1 LTRSKLS
8 LQLEEGYIKLLEPFD
23 PTNTGGDSLT
33 AGSEFYWEEIALTYI
48 SNVRKSFN
56 WKASTRYGGFFNGT
70 RLSLDGELNYR
81 IQPYGSLALMASYH
95 KILLPEPY
103 NSAELIL
110 IGPRL
115 DITFSDK
122 LFLTTFAQYNNQIDN
137 FNVNIR
143 FQWRFAPVSDFYI
156 VYTENS
162 YPDNF
167 KTKNRGLVAKFSY
180 WFN

>member
-1 LTRSKLS
+1 MKSS
-8 LQLEEGYIKLLEPFD
+8 F
-23 PTNTGGDSLT
+23 
-33 AGSEFYWEEIALTYI
+33 IAFPLI
-48 SNVRKSFN
+48 IIPIVCSPLFSQVNAVNRD
-56 WKASTRYGGFFNGT
+56 A
-70 RLSLDGELNYR
+70 YR

-95 KILLPEPY
+95 KISLPDPY
-103 NSAELIL
+103 NSAKLIL
-110 IGPRL
+110 IGTRL

-156 VYTENS
+156 VYTENAW
-162 YPDNF
+162 PDNF
-167 KTKNRGLVAKFSY
+167 ITKNRGLVAKLSY

>member
-1 LTRSKLS
+1 
-8 LQLEEGYIKLLEPFD
+8 D
-23 PTNTGGDSLT
+23 PYS
-33 AGSEFYWEEIALTYI
+33 
-48 SNVRKSFN
+48 
-56 WKASTRYGGFFNGT
+56 
-70 RLSLDGELNYR
+70 
-81 IQPYGSLALMASYH
+81 
-95 KILLPEPY
+95 
-103 NSAELIL
+103 SAVLVL

-122 LFLTTFAQYNNQIDN
+122 LSLTTFAQYNNQIDN

-156 VYTENS
+156 VYTENT
-162 YPDNF
+162 YPGDF